1 LTGEKKGGLGGV
13 AVIVVL
19 AIAVGVYLGVDY
31 YHLPARERLHHGQ
44 HALLRSSG
52 TVGLGCGIAGTVL
65 FLVNLSYILRKHL
78 LSIAWL
84 GTLRAWMGM
93 HLVSGLL
100 GAVLIL
106 FHSSFLPRSS
116 LGILA
121 LSGLGIVILTG
132 LLGRYLY
139 ALVPRG
145 RDGHEMD
152 APELRA
158 HILSLR
164 RELDGLG
171 VSTALLDE
179 GATAGGGILAG
190 ASAAR
195 RDLRR
200 LKVALRGRR
209 EDARR
214 ILPIARA
221 FYRDRRRLARLAELR
236 SLLGSWRFFHR
247 WLAIVMLVLA
257 AFHIAVALRFGDLL
271 GGA

>member
-1 LTGEKKGGLGGV
+1 MNGKRGGFGGA
-13 AVIVVL
+13 AVIVFL
-19 AIAVGVYLGVDY
+19 AIAVGVYIGADY
-31 YHLPARERLHHGQ
+31 YHLPARERLHHAQ
-44 HALLRSSG
+44 HAILRSSG
-52 TVGLGCGIAGTVL
+52 TVGLACGIAGTVL

-78 LSIAWL
+78 LSIPWL
-84 GTLRAWMGM
+84 GTLCAWMGM

-106 FHSSFLPRSS
+106 FHSSFLPRSA

-139 ALVPRG
+139 ALVPHAS
-145 RDGHEMD
+145 DGHEME

-164 RELDGLG
+164 RELDALG

-179 GATAGGGILAG
+179 GTTAGGSILAG
-190 ASAAR
+190 ARAAR
-195 RDLRR
+195 SDLRR

-209 EDARR
+209 ADAKR

-221 FYRDRRRLARLAELR
+221 FCRDRRRLARLAELR

-257 AFHIAVALRFGDLL
+257 TFHIAIALRFGDLM